1 MTDAQPNDPDRP
13 RSAEPTP
20 TGSPL
25 SRMDPAVASRSYLR
39 RRQVLGAVLLALS
52 ALALWSASRLVW
64 CRVLASDG
72 LAPPRTFEVTGSDW
86 SPWLTPLALVLLAA
100 ILAAF
105 SLRGWGLRLIAML
118 VAVAGVLSAIPA
130 LSLIT
135 GGADSD
141 YAASA
146 ADIPGRF
153 QVLLITTVDWAAA
166 VVLLGSLCAVLAG
179 VLLMRVAGGASGM
192 SSKYRTPGARREE
205 LERQIFAEHENRKQ
219 HSDGVEATAA
229 PGADIPPSAESDPGG
244 NDAPPA
250 NERMMWDALDT
261 GIDPTDVDGVTPG
274 DRPDTGHGAQWST
287 SDADDGSGNSDN
299 RRSDRG

>member
-1 MTDAQPNDPDRP
+1 MTGPEPTDDPDRP
-13 RSAEPTP
+13 RSAAESP

-25 SRMDPAVASRSYLR
+25 SRLDPAVASRAYLR
-39 RRQVLGAVLLALS
+39 RRQVLAAVLLALS

-72 LAPPRTFEVTGSDW
+72 LAPPRTFDVTGSDW

-105 SLRGWGLRLIAML
+105 SLRGWGLRVIAIL

-141 YAASA
+141 YASSA

-166 VVLLGSLCAVLAG
+166 VVLVGSLCAVLAG
-179 VLLMRVAGGASGM
+179 VLLIRVAGGATGM

-205 LERQIFAEHENRKQ
+205 LERQIFAEHEQRK
-219 HSDGVEATAA
+219 HHPDGPAAGAA
-229 PGADIPPSAESDPGG
+229 PGADTPSSAEPDPGR

-261 GIDPTDVDGVTPG
+261 GIDPTDVDDTPG
-274 DRPDTGHGAQWST
+274 DRPRDGYRPHRSEDRG
-287 SDADDGSGNSDN
+287 DDGSDN
-299 RRSDRG
+299 AEDRRPDHG

>member
-1 MTDAQPNDPDRP
+1 MSTPEPAE
-13 RSAEPTP
+13 SAGRTP
-20 TGSPL
+20 SGSAP
-25 SRMDPAVASRSYLR
+25 SRLDPAMSTKSYLR
-39 RRQVLGAVLLALS
+39 RRQVLAAVLLAVS

-72 LAPPRTFEVTGSDW
+72 LAPPRTFEVKGSDW

-105 SLRGWGLRLIAML
+105 SLRGWGLRVIAIL
-118 VAVAGVLSAIPA
+118 VAAAGVLSAVPA

-166 VVLLGSLCAVLAG
+166 VVLVGSLCSVLAG
-179 VLLMRVAGGASGM
+179 VLLLRVAGGASGM
-192 SSKYRTPGARREE
+192 SSKYQTPGARREE
-205 LERQIFAEHENRKQ
+205 LERQIFAEHEQRRHQ
-219 HSDGVEATAA
+219 PDGQDGGVA
-229 PGADIPPSAESDPGG
+229 PARRPARADDPAGG

-261 GIDPTDVDGVTPG
+261 GIDPTDVDG
-274 DRPDTGHGAQWST
+274 DTSATGPEAGPRADPPQAP
-287 SDADDGSGNSDN
+287 SDGRSDEPDN

>member
-1 MTDAQPNDPDRP
+1 MSTK
-13 RSAEPTP
+13 
-20 TGSPL
+20 
-25 SRMDPAVASRSYLR
+25 SYLR
-39 RRQVLGAVLLALS
+39 RRQVLAAVLLAVS

-72 LAPPRTFEVTGSDW
+72 LAPPRTFEVKGSDW

-105 SLRGWGLRLIAML
+105 SLRGWGLRVIAIL
-118 VAVAGVLSAIPA
+118 VAAAGVLSAVPA

-166 VVLLGSLCAVLAG
+166 VVLVGSLCSVLAG
-179 VLLMRVAGGASGM
+179 VLLLRVAGGASGM
-192 SSKYRTPGARREE
+192 SSKYQTPGARREE
-205 LERQIFAEHENRKQ
+205 LERQIFAEHEQRRHQ
-219 HSDGVEATAA
+219 PDGQDGGVA
-229 PGADIPPSAESDPGG
+229 PARRPARADDPAGG

-261 GIDPTDVDGVTPG
+261 GIDPTDVDG
-274 DRPDTGHGAQWST
+274 DTSATGPEAGPRADPPQAP
-287 SDADDGSGNSDN
+287 SDGRSDEPDN